1 LKEGDDREP
10 SNYRGITLLSVVGKV
25 FTQVLQTRLV
35 GWVEKKR
42 LLEQEQGGF
51 RPGIGCTEQTFSL
64 VELVKNR
71 GREKDTFC
79 CFIDIK
85 KAFDRVFRAGLWQRL
100 ASLKIRGKL
109 WRVVRC
115 LYNKVES
122 KVFGGDLWFELS
134 AGVRQGCILSPLLY
148 AIFIDGLVKHIK

>member
-100 ASLKIRGKL
+100 AQDQRKTMEGSPMPVQQSREQGLWGGSL
-109 WRVVRC
+109 V
-115 LYNKVES
+115 
-122 KVFGGDLWFELS
+122 
-134 AGVRQGCILSPLLY
+134 
-148 AIFIDGLVKHIK
+148 